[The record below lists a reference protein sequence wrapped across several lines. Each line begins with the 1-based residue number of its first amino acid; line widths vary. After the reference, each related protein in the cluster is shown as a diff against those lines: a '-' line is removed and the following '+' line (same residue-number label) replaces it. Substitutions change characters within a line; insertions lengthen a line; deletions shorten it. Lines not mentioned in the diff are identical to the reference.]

1 MRGGRLQQLVV
12 EPDGGGLVQRAQPL
26 AGGVLGGFLGRLGAG
41 VVFQW
46 DARALGQQLQ
56 RLTEVE
62 RLLLLDEGNQ
72 VAPLATAE
80 AVPVLFVGEN
90 VERRGALAVEGTEA
104 LIGLARLPERNNRSD
119 FFDNIELLLDPL
131 DNARRF
137 RGRVPRG

>member
-1 MRGGRLQQLVV
+1 LRGGRLQQLVV

-72 VAPLATAE
+72 VAALATAE
-80 AVPVLFVGEN
+80 AVPVLFIGEN
-90 VERRGALAVEGTEA
+90 VKRWGALAMEGAEA